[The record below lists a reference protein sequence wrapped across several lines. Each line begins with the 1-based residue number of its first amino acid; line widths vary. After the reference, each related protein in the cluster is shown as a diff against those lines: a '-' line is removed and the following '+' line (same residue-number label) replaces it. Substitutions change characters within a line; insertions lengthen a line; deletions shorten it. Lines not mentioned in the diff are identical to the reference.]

1 MHSIIKQIA
10 NQLKG
15 SLPVND
21 EKGYT
26 LLFPFESSR
35 DYYLNQS
42 KIFKDPRDD
51 KEYFLKFKNDEER
64 LTEIKKINTVITSY
78 NKVVSKNYREV
89 LSKVPPD
96 GKVHSNKEL
105 GFKKPVINFE
115 EEPIWGFIVTG
126 KSKRNGKFKLI
137 TIDNRNLYQIRL
149 NFDSDKEFIIYL
161 NREIFNYIQIQR
173 KESEKV
179 GTWNINNIWYKP
191 NQRFHKW
198 FQVKGVSTNQ
208 IQKGGRP
215 KGKTKRTIDKYIKV
229 FHTFELMKKKY
240 SSKTRVELY
249 NLLASIDYNGTTY
262 SRKTIRNIIEEKRY
276 NLKPTR

>member
-173 KESEKV
+173 KESESL
-179 GTWNINNIWYKP
+179 GTLNVDVITDIA
-191 NQRFHKW
+191 HW
-198 FQVKGVSTNQ
+198 FISLQKDRKEIAKRNSMSTSQPVIFENLIPGNYTVHIVADTNENQ
-208 IQKGGRP
+208 IWDPFQP
-215 KGKTKRTIDKYIKV
+215 D
-229 FHTFELMKKKY
+229 TFSPPERRF
-240 SSKTRVELY
+240 SF
-249 NLLASIDYNGTTY
+249 G
-262 SRKTIRNIIEEKRY
+262 RKTSVKANFEHEIEFII
-276 NLKPTR
+276 PQ